1 MVILKSVVQALKKTI
16 SEQAQKS
23 CLNSAASQAGL
34 HCQAEVRFWRGSY
47 LCSLCCQDELPSGCL
62 CGVTCDLVLS
72 CKRRGF
78 HSLPELLENS
88 VCFGFGHICRHASG
102 SRGKG
107 VLTSPGTKLASRT
120 GSKCRVPSEKWDS
133 SFPLACHE
141 SSDFL
146 GAYLS

>member
-1 MVILKSVVQALKKTI
+1 MNGDPQKCGASIKKDHFRATSEELSQFSSITGWAPLPSRSQVLERILP
-16 SEQAQKS
+16 
-23 CLNSAASQAGL
+23 
-34 HCQAEVRFWRGSY
+34 
-47 LCSLCCQDELPSGCL
+47 LCCQDELPSGCL

-146 GAYLS
+146 GTYLS